1 MLQRHLIAIAVLVA
15 FASPALA
22 DMGGAPPPEPS
33 APKGD
38 FPTTEAMTPRQQAE
52 RLYGDAYDE
61 IAKANKDL
69 ADGKDKNAQKKLKH
83 AIDRAQDAV
92 KLDSTYAEAWNL
104 IGYAARKLSDYPRS
118 LAAYER
124 SLHFKP
130 DYAAAREYLGEAL
143 IELGR
148 VREAREQLAWLQR
161 LNAADQAK
169 ALAGR
174 IDAWQTAHPDSAA
187 PAAAPATPADST
199 AKAPASGSGG

>member
-1 MLQRHLIAIAVLVA
+1 MLQRRFIAIAVLAVL
-15 FASPALA
+15 ASPALA

-104 IGYAARKLSDYPRS
+104 VGYAARKLSDYPRS

-124 SLHFKP
+124 CLHFKP
-130 DYAAAREYLGEAL
+130 DYAAAHEYLGEAL

-187 PAAAPATPADST
+187 PAAAPADSAT
-199 AKAPASGSGG
+199 KAPATGSGG